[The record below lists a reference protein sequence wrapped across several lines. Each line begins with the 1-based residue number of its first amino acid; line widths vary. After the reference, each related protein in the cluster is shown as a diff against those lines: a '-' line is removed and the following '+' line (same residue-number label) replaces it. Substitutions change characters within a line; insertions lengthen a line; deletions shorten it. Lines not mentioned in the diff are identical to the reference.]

1 VSALR
6 SYQVEALDAL
16 SSFYAV
22 GGRRGGIGLPTGVG
36 KTHVMAHQGARA
48 VRDEWPAPLAHL
60 RGRAALYVLHRD
72 TLVEQTEQKLRAT
85 LPTGTSIGVVKGY
98 RNEVGARVLV
108 ASVHSL
114 RPGRLDTLPRIGLCV
129 IDEAH
134 VSVSPTYRRL
144 YDHPAV
150 AAFEPGG
157 AVLAGYTATW
167 LRQADGALGD
177 VWQDVVYRRSVRWAV
192 RAGHLVPPRGVR
204 VGDGADVDGV
214 RINRATK
221 DFSDADLE
229 RVVMLTEIADAV
241 VRAAHDHG
249 PDRPTVLFAPTVAS
263 AEFFADAL
271 RSAGITCEGIY
282 GTTPAAQ
289 RRERFARHR
298 EGVTRVLTTCTALA
312 EGWDAPYVSRG
323 ILCRPT
329 RSPGL
334 FTQMVGRLLRPWPG
348 KSDALLLDCVGS
360 TAEVTLRTAVDLS
373 CSREADDGGL
383 EPDYLPAVDLDDEN
397 EKDGAPERTAVLA
410 RRDRPVDLFAG
421 TNVTWLT
428 DPHGV
433 PFVPCGD
440 VLTFVV
446 EDGDGTWAVGETWKN
461 LGPDGRPVGAFVA
474 RGLAAED
481 ALEVASDHAETL
493 GGGLARKGSSW
504 RRGAPSEAQV
514 AAARRWGIPT
524 DGVRR
529 GDLSDALSVAFA
541 GRVLAPLARWSE
553 ARKVST

>member
-6 SYQVEALDAL
+6 PYQIEALDAL
-16 SSFYAV
+16 SSFYAA

-36 KTHVMAHQGARA
+36 KTHVMAHQGRRA
-48 VRDEWPAPLAHL
+48 VADEWPASLAHL

-85 LPTGTSIGVVKGY
+85 LPTGTSIGVVKGH

-129 IDEAH
+129 VDEAH

-150 AAFEPGG
+150 AAFAPGG

-192 RAGHLVPPRGVR
+192 RCGHLVPPRGVR
-204 VGDGADVDGV
+204 IGDGADTDGV

-229 RVVMLTEIADAV
+229 RVVMLTEIAEAV
-241 VRAAHDHG
+241 VRAAREHG
-249 PDRPTVLFAPTVAS
+249 PDRPTVLFAPTVAA

-271 RSAGITCEGIY
+271 RATGVTCEGIY
-282 GTTPAAQ
+282 GTTGPAE

-298 EGVTRVLTTCTALA
+298 EGITRVLTTCTALA

-373 CSREADDGGL
+373 CSRETGDGDL
-383 EPDYLPAVDLDDEN
+383 EPDYLPEVDLDDEG

-440 VLTFVV
+440 VLVFLV
-446 EDGDGTWAVGETWKN
+446 EDGVESWAVGEAWKR
-461 LGPDGRPVGAFVA
+461 LGPDGRPVGGFVA
-474 RGLAAED
+474 RGLSSED
-481 ALEVASDHAETL
+481 AIELAADHAETR
-493 GGGLARKGSSW
+493 GAGLARKGSSW

-514 AAARRWGIPT
+514 MMARGMGIAVE
-524 DGVRR
+524 GLNR
-529 GDLSDALSVAFA
+529 GQVSDAISISYTLP
-541 GRVLAPLARWSE
+541 VLRHLARWSE